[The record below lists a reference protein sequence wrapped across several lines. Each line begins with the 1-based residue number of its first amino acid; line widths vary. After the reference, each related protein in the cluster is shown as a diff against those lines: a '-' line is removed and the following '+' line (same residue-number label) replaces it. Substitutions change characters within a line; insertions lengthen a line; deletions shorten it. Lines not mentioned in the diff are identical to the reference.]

1 MPFVAPRESGCGPSL
16 QMWPH
21 TYLVAIGAIAD
32 MPDALTHTR
41 KARMTLNVDWL
52 REFGATQHVRRVAS
66 VRVLNHHTI
75 HREFRDVVAKRY
87 CRESV
92 VTA

>member
-1 MPFVAPRESGCGPSL
+1 MSEVEVTAESGNAPRVAKR
-16 QMWPH
+16 
-21 TYLVAIGAIAD
+21 TLV
-32 MPDALTHTR
+32 
-41 KARMTLNVDWL
+41 TLNVDWL

-75 HREFRDVVAKRY
+75 HREFVAKRY
-87 CRESV
+87 CRESI